1 MTAPDTQAAPATPSP
16 RRFPKLRTVF
26 ILLIIIPVLLIT
38 LYSWLSLHWDY
49 SNGYRSGLLQKFS
62 QKGWLCKTNEGELLQ
77 TVGVNPTIWNFT
89 VRDEDIKLALDTLV
103 GRNVRIHYTEHRG
116 VLTSCFGDTPYYVDG
131 VTVIHE

>member
-1 MTAPDTQAAPATPSP
+1 MTAPDAVPTPAPA
-16 RRFPKLRTVF
+16 RRFPKLRAVI
-26 ILLIIIPVLLIT
+26 ILVILIPLLLIT

-89 VRDEDIKLALDTLV
+89 VRDDAMKLALDTLV

>member
-1 MTAPDTQAAPATPSP
+1 MTAPDAVPTPTPA
-16 RRFPKLRTVF
+16 RRFPKLRTVI
-26 ILLIIIPVLLIT
+26 ILVVLIPLVLIT

-77 TVGVNPTIWNFT
+77 TVGVNPTVWLFT
-89 VRDEDIKLALDTLV
+89 VRDNDMKLALDTLV